1 MTRPPAEIRHAHD
14 HPDHDHRG
22 GPMSEQ
28 TDGTTPASS
37 APPIDDKVEQ
47 IRQADGEQPT
57 TTHAERGAGD
67 PHLRIT
73 SPEQDRTV
81 FALRDERVTI
91 GSGAD
96 CSLVIPGADAVH
108 ATILHDERD
117 EYVLT
122 LHGAGEMNANPTP
135 AETGGSGDRSEVLRT
150 GARFTVAG
158 WTLVFGREEFADH
171 GRPFGG
177 REGGE
182 FDDQP
187 PQPARPEDAAGEGD
201 RQHGDLEVKDG

>member
-1 MTRPPAEIRHAHD
+1 
-14 HPDHDHRG
+14 
-22 GPMSEQ
+22 MSEQ

-73 SPEQDRTV
+73 SPEEDRTV

-108 ATILHDERD
+108 ATILHDER
-117 EYVLT
+117 VLFDL
-122 LHGAGEMNANPTP
+122 LHGR
-135 AETGGSGDRSEVLRT
+135 GSFLRQRC
-150 GARFTVAG
+150 G
-158 WTLVFGREEFADH
+158 
-171 GRPFGG
+171 
-177 REGGE
+177 
-182 FDDQP
+182 
-187 PQPARPEDAAGEGD
+187 
-201 RQHGDLEVKDG
+201 HGDPPRRCR